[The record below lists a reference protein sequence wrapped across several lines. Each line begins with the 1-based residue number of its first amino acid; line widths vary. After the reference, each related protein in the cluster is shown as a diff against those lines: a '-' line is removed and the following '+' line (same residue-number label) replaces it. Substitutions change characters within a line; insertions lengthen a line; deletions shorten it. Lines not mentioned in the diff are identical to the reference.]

1 VLAHRLAFISKRV
14 TGDMV
19 EAMEF
24 PHLTQKYNVAGVP
37 RSVINETHFIEGA
50 VPEKA
55 YVQRILDALRETHA
69 SA

>member
-1 VLAHRLAFISKRV
+1 
-14 TGDMV
+14 MV

-24 PHLTQKYNVAGVP
+24 PHLAQKYNVAGVP

-69 SA
+69 GA